1 MWWSGLCWF
10 KGRKK
15 NVLDSERKGG
25 LFKWPSQVIMLVS
38 GTSRQAL
45 LQMGRS
51 RTCLGVPGP
60 LLAILSS
67 MVWALLQCGGVL
79 SPSECSF
86 ISGGT
91 IVVELILLLAVYWGC
106 SSLRGAEGIMPHR
119 GCIKAYTP
127 KYWALSS
134 QAIQTLNHGLQCP
147 MWTDFLFFLSSHHA
161 LATLDCC
168 SLPSL

>member
-1 MWWSGLCWF
+1 M
-10 KGRKK
+10 
-15 NVLDSERKGG
+15 LDSERKGG

-91 IVVELILLLAVYWGC
+91 IVVELILLLAVYWGALLFVVLRGSC
-106 SSLRGAEGIMPHR
+106 HTGAALKHTLQSTELSLHRPFKLSTMVCNALCGLTSSSSLAHTM
-119 GCIKAYTP
+119 
-127 KYWALSS
+127 L
-134 QAIQTLNHGLQCP
+134 
-147 MWTDFLFFLSSHHA
+147 
-161 LATLDCC
+161 
-168 SLPSL
+168 